1 MVSLNRFYYIWK
13 EWCFK
18 RNTNTAACKPSCRPL
33 QQLTNAAFIKNLA
46 SISDPAA
53 ISFGVELSL
62 NVFFMQPM
70 TILLV
75 EYDHHLLI
83 FVQESQVRHI
93 KTIFSY
99 VFMLRFEIS
108 KMEQYVVRS
117 EMEIDYITPNLKTY
131 PLNII
136 FFVHYTTSNR
146 IVVFILFDKND
157 LPLSNRLL

>member
-1 MVSLNRFYYIWK
+1 MYS
-13 EWCFK
+13 CFVLK
-18 RNTNTAACKPSCRPL
+18 F
-33 QQLTNAAFIKNLA
+33 Q
-46 SISDPAA
+46 
-53 ISFGVELSL
+53 
-62 NVFFMQPM
+62 
-70 TILLV
+70 
-75 EYDHHLLI
+75 
-83 FVQESQVRHI
+83 
-93 KTIFSY
+93 
-99 VFMLRFEIS
+99 